1 MESSTITAKWS
12 SSVDN
17 SFYKFNMTLEEKTQ
31 KVKVITAMIVDLK
44 KNPSVEAKQT
54 IQKLQQEIDNIIKQ

>member
-1 MESSTITAKWS
+1 
-12 SSVDN
+12 
-17 SFYKFNMTLEEKTQ
+17 MTLEEKTQ